1 MKTSQVIALAIAAA
15 CAPVASGQLIINE
28 IMQSNIDC
36 IMDDLNEFPDSWV
49 ELYNAGPAAVNLAD
63 YAMNDDPD
71 PAGAYRLPSRTLASG
86 AYAVVYCDKAATGM
100 HTPFRL
106 DSGKG
111 GAVYIFKGTDLA
123 DKLEGWKKQPAPNI
137 AYGRTT
143 DGADS
148 WGYQAVPTPGAANC
162 GTTLKDI
169 LPEPVFSVPGRV
181 GSESFTLSISA
192 PEGAPAGTKVRFTT
206 DGTEPTADSRE
217 CVNGFVVSKT
227 TVVRAKL
234 FCDGWLSPRSTAQS
248 YIFFPREMTLP
259 IVSMVCPAGYFYDD
273 KLGIYVEGSYNSN
286 PDIHNYSYDWRRPVN
301 FELFMEP
308 SQPAVLNQLCETR
321 VKGGA
326 SRGNALKSLVVYAN
340 KRFGTKRFD
349 YEFFPDDAP
358 GLTDWKSIE
367 LRNAGNDFDYLYFRD
382 ALIQKMMGSHADL
395 DWQPWQPAIL
405 MINGE
410 YKGILN
416 IRSRSNEDHIYTFYD
431 GQEDIDMIENW
442 WELKEGTWDNFNAFK
457 AFYEQSGHTYA
468 EFEQWMD
475 TREFANLMA
484 MNLFYDNK
492 DFPGN
497 NIVCWRPIADGG
509 RWRWVAKDTDF
520 GMGLYGAPYNYQT
533 FNWLYWHDF
542 DPDHAWANNYE
553 HTRLFRRLMDTPEFH
568 DMFIDRCAV
577 YMADFMNGP
586 ATIAE
591 MDRMYAKIK
600 DEYPHHRKLFNEW
613 WPNYTEEF
621 NNAKTWVRNRTA
633 FFYTHIADY
642 YKLGTPRAVTIDAG
656 RTDDVTLTVNDIPL
670 CGRSFDGKYF
680 EGGTLRVSALDAAGQ
695 AVTAWKVA
703 VKKGGQTTVTDH
715 SGALLAYTVP
725 AAVESVAITSVPGES
740 GITDPLADTPAL
752 DAMQPVS
759 VVDMQGRSHGTFAT
773 PAAARAALL
782 PGLYVL
788 RQGAT
793 ACKCVIR

>member
-1 MKTSQVIALAIAAA
+1 MKNSKIIALAIAAA

-36 IMDDLNEFPDSWV
+36 IMDDINEFPDSWV
-49 ELYNAGPAAVNLAD
+49 ELYNAGTQPVNLGD
-63 YAMNDDPD
+63 YSLGVKDKASK
-71 PAGAYRLPSRTLASG
+71 AYRLPSRSIAPG
-86 AYAVVYCDKAATGM
+86 EYVIVYCDKAETGM
-100 HTPFRL
+100 HTSFRL
-106 DSGKG
+106 ESGKD
-111 GAVYIFKGTDLA
+111 GAVYLFNGSDVA
-123 DKLEGWKKQPAPNI
+123 DKLEGLKKQPAPNI
-137 AYGRTT
+137 AYGRKT

-162 GTTLKDI
+162 GTALKDI
-169 LPEPVFSVPGRV
+169 LGEPVFSVPGRV
-181 GSESFTLSISA
+181 GNDSFTLSISA
-192 PEGAPAGTKVRFTT
+192 PEGSPEGTKVRFTT
-206 DGTEPTADSRE
+206 DGTEPTENSRE

-259 IVSMVCPAGYFYDD
+259 VVSMVCPAGYFYDD
-273 KLGIYVEGSYNSN
+273 KIGIYVEGTYNSAPN
-286 PDIHNYSYDWRRPVN
+286 MENYKYDWRRPVN

-308 SQPAVLNQLCETR
+308 GQAAVLNQLCETR

-340 KRFGTKRFD
+340 KRFGTKRLE
-349 YEFFPDDAP
+349 YEFFPEDAP

-395 DWQPWQPAIL
+395 DWQPWQPAIF

-410 YKGILN
+410 YKGMLN
-416 IRSRSNEDHIYTFYD
+416 IRSRSNEDHIYTFYN
-431 GQEDIDMIENW
+431 GEEDIDMIENW
-442 WELKEGTWDNFNAFK
+442 GELKAGSWDNFNAFK
-457 AFYEQSGHTYA
+457 AFYEQNGHSYA

-497 NIVCWRPIADGG
+497 NIVCWRPTAEGG

-520 GMGLYGAPYNYQT
+520 GMGLYGKPYDYKT
-533 FNWLYWHDF
+533 FNWLYNPDF
-542 DPDHAWANNYE
+542 DSSHSWANGYE

-568 DMFIDRCAV
+568 DMFIDVCAV
-577 YMADFMNGP
+577 YMGDFMNGD
-586 ATIAE
+586 ATVAE

-613 WPNYTEEF
+613 WPNYNQEF
-621 NNAKTWVRNRTA
+621 NSAKTWVRNRTGY
-633 FFYTHIADY
+633 FYKHIADY

-656 RTDDVTLTVNDIPL
+656 RSDAIKLTVNDIAL
-670 CGRSFDGKYF
+670 CGRSFNGKYF
-680 EGGTLRVSALDAAGQ
+680 ENGTLRVSGEDAAGQ
-695 AVTAWKVA
+695 AITRWKVA
-703 VKKGGQTTVTDH
+703 VKKGGQTTATDH
-715 SGALLAYTVP
+715 TGAVLAYTIP
-725 AAVESVAITSVPGES
+725 AGVESVAITSVPGES
-740 GITDPLADTPAL
+740 GITDAVADTPAL
-752 DAMQPVS
+752 DSLQPVEAI
-759 VVDMQGRSHGTFAT
+759 DMHGRSHGSFAT
-773 PAAARAALL
+773 PAAARAALA
-782 PGLYVL
+782 PGIYVL
-788 RQGAT
+788 RQGA
-793 ACKCVIR
+793 AAFKCVIR